1 MIITNIGLGFAFL
14 AIAASMHA
22 KAKKEEGDTAK
33 HSRLSA
39 TLFAVAGG
47 LFFVAAA
54 IRAVTD

>member
-1 MIITNIGLGFAFL
+1 MIITNIVLGCAFL
-14 AIAASMHA
+14 VIAASMHA
-22 KAKKEEGDTAK
+22 KAKKDGGDTAK
-33 HSRLSA
+33 RSRLNA

>member
-1 MIITNIGLGFAFL
+1 MMITNIGLGFAFL

-22 KAKKEEGDTAK
+22 KAKKEEGVTAK
-33 HSRLSA
+33 NSRLSA
-39 TLFAVAGG
+39 KLFAIAGG

>member
-1 MIITNIGLGFAFL
+1 MIITNIVLGCAFL
-14 AIAASMHA
+14 VIAGSMHA
-22 KAKKEEGDTAK
+22 KAKKDEGDTAK